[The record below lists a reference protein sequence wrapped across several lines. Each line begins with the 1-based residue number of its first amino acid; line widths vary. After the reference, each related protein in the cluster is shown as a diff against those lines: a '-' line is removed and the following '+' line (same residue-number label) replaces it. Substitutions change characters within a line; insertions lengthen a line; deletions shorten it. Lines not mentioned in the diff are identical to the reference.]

1 MKKILSK
8 KRAFE
13 IIKNFP
19 GSKFLVVGDIMVDHF
34 IWGKVTR
41 ISPEAPVPVV
51 EIQSDSLLL
60 GGCANVLNNIFSL
73 GGKVYGAGVIGD
85 DDMGERLLLEFRS
98 RRINTDGIVV
108 EANRPTTLKTRIVAH
123 GQQVVRFD
131 QESRQPIRRSTVEKI
146 TKYVKKLRNDLGAI
160 IISDYNK
167 GIVTRQL
174 LDSIRQVISDKGIP
188 VCVDPKQNDFFLYRG
203 FDIVTPNHHEAARAA
218 GLDLIDGNDIVK
230 MGETILR
237 KFDFK
242 ALLVTRG
249 EEGMDLFESNDK
261 TTHTAFPAEA
271 REVFDV
277 TGAGDTVI
285 GVLALCVAS
294 GATFKEAAAL
304 ANIAAGIV
312 VGKVGTA
319 TISLDELKEVL

>member
-8 KRAFE
+8 KRALE

-19 GSKFLVVGDIMVDHF
+19 ISEVLVIGDIMVDHF
-34 IWGKVTR
+34 IWGKVVR

-73 GGKVYGAGVIGD
+73 GGKVHGAGVIGAD
-85 DDMGERLLLEFRS
+85 SMGKRLLLEFRN
-98 RRINTDGIVV
+98 RQIDTDGIVV
-108 EANRPTTLKTRIVAH
+108 EGNRPTTLKTRIVAH

-131 QESRQPIRRSTVEKI
+131 QESRQPIRPSSVEKI
-146 TKYVKKLRNDLGAI
+146 VKYTKKLRNDLGAVV
-160 IISDYNK
+160 ISDYNK
-167 GIVTRQL
+167 GVVTRHL
-174 LDSIRQVISDKGIP
+174 LDGIRQITSENGIP
-188 VCVDPKQNDFFLYRG
+188 VCIDPKQSDFSLYKG
-203 FDIVTPNHHEAARAA
+203 FDIITPNHHEAGRAA
-218 GLDLIDGNDIVK
+218 GMDIIDGYDIVK
-230 MGETILR
+230 IGKTLLN
-237 KFDFK
+237 KFNFK
-242 ALLVTRG
+242 SLLVTRG
-249 EEGMDLFESNDK
+249 EEGMNLFESNDK
-261 TTHTAFPAEA
+261 TTHTAFPAQA

-319 TISLDELKEVL
+319 TISLDELKEAL

>member
-1 MKKILSK
+1 MKKILNQ
-8 KRAFE
+8 KRALE

-19 GSKFLVVGDIMVDHF
+19 RSKVLVVGDIMVDHF
-34 IWGKVTR
+34 IWGKVAR

-51 EIQSDSLLL
+51 EIQSDTLLL
-60 GGCANVLNNIFSL
+60 GGCANVLHNIFSL
-73 GGKVYGAGVIGD
+73 GGKVYGAGVIGA
-85 DDMGERLLLEFRS
+85 DDMGERLLLEFRN
-98 RRINTDGIVV
+98 RQINTDGIVV

-131 QESRQPIRRSTVEKI
+131 QESRLPIRPSSVEKI
-146 TKYVKKLRNDLGAI
+146 MKYIRKLRNDLGAI
-160 IISDYNK
+160 VISDYNK
-167 GIVTRQL
+167 GVVTRYL
-174 LDSIRQVISDKGIP
+174 LDSIRQVISGKGIP
-188 VCVDPKQNDFFLYRG
+188 VCVDPKQNDFFLYKG
-203 FDIVTPNHHEAARAA
+203 FDIITPNHHEAGRAA
-218 GLDLIDGNDIVK
+218 GMDIIDSNDIVK
-230 MGETILR
+230 IGKTILE

-249 EEGMDLFESNDK
+249 EEGMNLFESNDK

>member
-1 MKKILSK
+1 M
-8 KRAFE
+8 
-13 IIKNFP
+13 
-19 GSKFLVVGDIMVDHF
+19 VVGDIMVDHF
-34 IWGKVTR
+34 IWGKVAR

-85 DDMGERLLLEFRS
+85 DDIGKRLLSEFRS
-98 RRINTDGIVV
+98 RQINTDGIVV

-131 QESRQPIRRSTVEKI
+131 QESRLPIRPSSVEKI
-146 TKYVKKLRNDLGAI
+146 TKYIKKLCNNLGAI

-167 GIVTRQL
+167 GVVTRQL
-174 LDSIRQVISDKGIP
+174 LDSIRQVISGKGIP
-188 VCVDPKQNDFFLYRG
+188 VCVDPKQNDFFLYKG
-203 FDIVTPNHHEAARAA
+203 FDIITPNHHEAARAA

-285 GVLALCVAS
+285 GVLALCVAA

-304 ANIAAGIV
+304 ANIAAGLV